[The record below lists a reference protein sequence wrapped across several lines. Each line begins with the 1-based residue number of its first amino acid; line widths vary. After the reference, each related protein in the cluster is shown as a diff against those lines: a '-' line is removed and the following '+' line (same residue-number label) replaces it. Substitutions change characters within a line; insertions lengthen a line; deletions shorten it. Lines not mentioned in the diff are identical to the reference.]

1 MEAADLAVGTA
12 AIAGLLKPVPLH
24 TQNAISKE
32 NFAGALSKSSQS
44 FLPSDRIID
53 WSLNWAN
60 WIYLV
65 QPAELASLRNP
76 ILLVGTNGRL
86 GENAVDLFAA
96 PATVQ
101 GALQRGDKPIWDG
114 NAREV
119 PGVLVQAVLI
129 QSLNLGHWLTPISQS
144 LCTGAAASLGVLLAA
159 SYEQR
164 RNRLIAVGLIIAI
177 IWPMALYLAIWQ
189 LILIP
194 LVIPFLALLTT
205 ASNRN
210 D

>member
-1 MEAADLAVGTA
+1 M
-12 AIAGLLKPVPLH
+12 
-24 TQNAISKE
+24 
-32 NFAGALSKSSQS
+32 
-44 FLPSDRIID
+44 
-53 WSLNWAN
+53 
-60 WIYLV
+60 
-65 QPAELASLRNP
+65 
-76 ILLVGTNGRL
+76 GTNGRL

-129 QSLNLGHWLTPISQS
+129 QTLNLGHWLTPISQT

-159 SYEQR
+159 FYEQR
-164 RNRLIAVGLIIAI
+164 RNRLIAVALI
-177 IWPMALYLAIWQ
+177 ALISCPLAFSLAIWQ
-189 LILIP
+189 LWLVP
-194 LVIPFLALLTT
+194 LLLPLLALTT
-205 ASNRN
+205 TTVSRN